1 MPAIL
6 TKEYNVA
13 AYFEHRG
20 GKARRSRRK
29 QLARLSRCSAFNLV
43 YVTWLP
49 KRKSRHYQ
57 NEISKILRRKSKLQA
72 RYIPARF
79 NVFFCAYV
87 CECARVWVCVCKR
100 ATLESEN
107 RVQLQNS
114 CSIPVR
120 LTGTGRCSWKWI
132 SNHIWVPA
140 TVAAICLRPASVQY
154 SVPVVDLAIRHKR
167 TYISLIRSAE
177 DRAATTTTTME
188 AEEITKLVDGVYRV
202 SLWSLSLHAFSAV
215 LVSSGLFYGPS
226 AKRAQTV
233 PEARREE
240 AQERE

>member
-1 MPAIL
+1 M
-6 TKEYNVA
+6 NDA
-13 AYFEHRG
+13 AQFEHTGG
-20 GKARRSRRK
+20 GKARRSRWK

-87 CECARVWVCVCKR
+87 CECARVCACVCVQACHFRKWKSS
-100 ATLESEN
+100 ATP
-107 RVQLQNS
+107 NS

-140 TVAAICLRPASVQY
+140 TVAAVCLRPASVQY
-154 SVPVVDLAIRHKR
+154 TVPVVDLSIRHKR
-167 TYISLIRSAE
+167 TYIPHPIS
-177 DRAATTTTTME
+177 
-188 AEEITKLVDGVYRV
+188 
-202 SLWSLSLHAFSAV
+202 
-215 LVSSGLFYGPS
+215 
-226 AKRAQTV
+226 
-233 PEARREE
+233 RR
-240 AQERE
+240 QG

>member
-1 MPAIL
+1 M
-6 TKEYNVA
+6 
-13 AYFEHRG
+13 G

-29 QLARLSRCSAFNLV
+29 HLARLSRCSAFNLA

-79 NVFFCAYV
+79 NVFFCA
-87 CECARVWVCVCKR
+87 CECVCARVCVCKR

-140 TVAAICLRPASVQY
+140 TVAALCLRPASVQY
-154 SVPVVDLAIRHKR
+154 SVPVVDLSIRHKR
-167 TYISLIRSAE
+167 TYISRIRSAA
-177 DRAATTTTTME
+177 DRAKTTTTTTIME

-202 SLWSLSLHAFSAV
+202 SLWSLSLYAFSAV
-215 LVSSGLFYGPS
+215 LVSSSLRGNKEIQMDFFMAL
-226 AKRAQTV
+226 R
-233 PEARREE
+233 
-240 AQERE
+240 